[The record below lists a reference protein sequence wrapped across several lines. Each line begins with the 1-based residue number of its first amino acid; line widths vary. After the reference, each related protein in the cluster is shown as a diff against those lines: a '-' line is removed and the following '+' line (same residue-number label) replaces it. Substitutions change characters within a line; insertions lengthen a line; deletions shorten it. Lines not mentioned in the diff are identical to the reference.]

1 MNLCQICFASRTG
14 LTDRCTVQDS
24 EITTLRS
31 EKVQLQKLLE
41 TVQQAHAPCAH
52 SLAASETDNAR
63 LAKELEKSEARLS
76 ACRVE
81 LSQYHDVVVARDATI
96 QALRSQVNDL
106 QGEVEQVLL
115 AHAPCAFTI
124 SALRS
129 QLADVTEAHKFS
141 AERIETLQRERAML
155 WNSTLGPT
163 QSPTSTIT
171 ITSDSVQSP
180 AVHRM
185 LLSRLHGSDSLM

>member
-1 MNLCQICFASRTG
+1 M
-14 LTDRCTVQDS
+14 QDG
-24 EITTLRS
+24 EITTLKS
-31 EKVQLQKLLE
+31 EKAQLQKLLE

-52 SLAASETDNAR
+52 NLAASETDNAR
-63 LAKELEKSEARLS
+63 LAKDLEKSEARLS
-76 ACRVE
+76 ACRAE
-81 LSQYHDVVVARDATI
+81 LAQYHDIVVARDSTI

-106 QGEVEQVLL
+106 QGEVEQALL

-129 QLADVTEAHKFS
+129 QLAGVTEAHKFS

-163 QSPTSTIT
+163 QSPQSPTSTTKIT
-171 ITSDSVQSP
+171 PESVQSP

-185 LLSRLHGSDSLM
+185 PLSRLHGSDSLM